1 MKHCLYHLENCSQV
15 PTNMHMRENVFTRY
29 NTIVHE
35 VKFFFFLKHEV
46 KIIVQ
51 IVSTYVASCNWI
63 SINEIYVVALKK
75 DTRKN
80 DVPSDW
86 K

>member
-1 MKHCLYHLENCSQV
+1 
-15 PTNMHMRENVFTRY
+15 MRENVFTRY

-35 VKFFFFLKHEV
+35 VK
-46 KIIVQ
+46 IIVH

-75 DTRKN
+75 DMRKN

>member
-1 MKHCLYHLENCSQV
+1 MKNCLYDLENCSQV

-35 VKFFFFLKHEV
+35 VK
-46 KIIVQ
+46 IIVQ
-51 IVSTYVASCNWI
+51 IATYVASCNWI
-63 SINEIYVVALKK
+63 SINKIYVVALKK
-75 DTRKN
+75 DTRK
-80 DVPSDW
+80 